1 MKNMFKQYDYN
12 FTEQE
17 YRHIW
22 ENALFIFDTN
32 ILLNLY
38 RYQDSSRDEFI
49 KILES
54 IDDRV
59 WIPHHVALEF
69 KRNRLTTIR
78 SRTNLLIEAKEA
90 INKSQ
95 NTLVSELNKLQIKK
109 VHSPIDVDNI
119 KEKFKSLGDELAKE
133 IDGTISDQQKIN
145 EADPLEEKIDT
156 IFDNRVGSAAY
167 TQEKI
172 DTLYKNAQS
181 KYKLKI
187 SPGYL
192 DEKKD
197 EVCVDN
203 QIVYQKKY
211 ADYLIWQQ
219 ILDHVKEK
227 ELKDIIFVTDDNKA
241 DWWLEI
247 AVSNGNSQ
255 TKHRQPRPELLD
267 DMYNHAE
274 VKNFLMYDAEFF
286 LKYSRDYLKASVS
299 EETLQEAGETRILL
313 NKPINSGSHRNLE
326 AELYLRKIKA
336 NMKLQRYKQSRE
348 FERYESHSSN
358 DEQIIYCVEC
368 ASDSMIP
375 ENDSE
380 TGYRCVYCDNEYSD
394 EIESDCTMCG
404 ITWPSDDLRR
414 VVWTDEGDVEII
426 CPRCRRDPNYVKD
439 D

>member
-1 MKNMFKQYDYN
+1 MKDMFKQYDYN

-38 RYQDSSRDEFI
+38 RYQNSSRDEFI

-54 IDDRV
+54 LDDRI

-95 NTLVSELNKLQIKK
+95 STLATELNKLQIKK
-109 VHSPIDVDNI
+109 VHSPIDVDKI

-133 IDGTISDQQKIN
+133 IDNIISDQQKIN
-145 EADPLEEKIDT
+145 ESDPLEENIDA

-172 DTLYKNAQS
+172 DTLYKNAQA

-203 QIVYQKKY
+203 QIIYQKKY

-241 DWWLEI
+241 DWWLEV
-247 AVSNGNSQ
+247 AVSHGNSQ

-274 VKNFLMYDAEFF
+274 VENFLMYDAEFF

-313 NKPINSGSHRNLE
+313 NQSINNQAQRNLQ

-336 NMKLQRYKQSRE
+336 NIKLQRHNQSRE
-348 FERYESHSSN
+348 FERYENYSSHH
-358 DEQIIYCVEC
+358 EQTIHCVEC
-368 ASDSMIP
+368 GSDTMIP

-394 EIESDCTMCG
+394 EIESDCTLCG

>member
-17 YRHIW
+17 YRYIW

-54 IDDRV
+54 LDDRI

-90 INKSQ
+90 IKKSQ
-95 NTLVSELNKLQIKK
+95 STLVSELNKLQIKK

-119 KEKFKSLGDELAKE
+119 KEKFKSLGNELAKE
-133 IDGTISDQQKIN
+133 IDDTISDQQKIN
-145 EADPLEEKIDT
+145 ESDPLEEKIDT
-156 IFDNRVGSAAY
+156 IFNDRVGSVAY

-172 DTLYKNAQS
+172 DILYKKAQS
-181 KYKLKI
+181 KYKFKI

-227 ELKDIIFVTDDNKA
+227 KLEYIIFVTDDNKA
-241 DWWLEI
+241 DWWLEVT
-247 AVSNGNSQ
+247 VSNGNSQ
-255 TKHRQPRPELLD
+255 IKHRQPRPELLD

-286 LKYSRDYLKASVS
+286 LKYSRDYLQASVS
-299 EETLQEAGETRILL
+299 EETLQEAGETRVLL
-313 NKPINSGSHRNLE
+313 NQFINSQVQRSLQ
-326 AELYLRKIKA
+326 AELYLRKMKA
-336 NMKLQRYKQSRE
+336 DIKLQRYKQSRE
-348 FERYESHSSN
+348 FERYESHSN
-358 DEQIIYCVEC
+358 DEQIVYCVEC

-380 TGYRCVYCDNEYSD
+380 TGYRCVYCDNEYSE
-394 EIESDCTMCG
+394 EIESDCTLCG
-404 ITWPSDDLRR
+404 STWPSDDLRR

>member
-1 MKNMFKQYDYN
+1 MKNMFRQYNYS

-17 YRHIW
+17 YSHIW
-22 ENALFIFDTN
+22 ENSLFIFDTN

-38 RYQDSSRDEFI
+38 RYQDSSRNEFI

-54 IDDRV
+54 LEDRI

-69 KRNRLTTIR
+69 KRNRLITIK

-90 INKSQ
+90 ISQ
-95 NTLVSELNKLQIKK
+95 SQKTLIAELNKLQIKK
-109 VHSPIDVDNI
+109 KHSPIDVDNI
-119 KEKFKSLGDELAKE
+119 KGKFKILSDDLSKE
-133 IDGTISDQQKIN
+133 IDNTISQQQKID
-145 EADPLEEKIDT
+145 EPDPLEEKIDT
-156 IFDNRVGSAAY
+156 IFNSKVGSANY

-172 DTLYKNAQS
+172 DALYKNAQA

-227 ELKDIIFVTDDNKA
+227 ELKHIIFVTDDNKE
-241 DWWLEI
+241 DWWLEV
-247 AVSNGNSQ
+247 AVSNSNSQ
-255 TKHRQPRPELLD
+255 TKHRQPKPELLD

-274 VKNFLMYDAEFF
+274 VENFLMYDAEFF
-286 LKYSRDYLKASVS
+286 LKYSRDYLRASVS
-299 EETLQEAGETRILL
+299 EETLQEAGETRQLL
-313 NKPINSGSHRNLE
+313 NQTMNNQFQRNQ
-326 AELYLRKIKA
+326 KA
-336 NMKLQRYKQSRE
+336 NSYLKMLRANIKLERFKESLE
-348 FERYESHSSN
+348 FENYDSFSSN
-358 DEQIIYCVEC
+358 DKHIMHCSEC
-368 ASDSMIP
+368 DKNSMIP
-375 ENDSE
+375 EDKSD
-380 TGYRCVYCDNEYSD
+380 TGYQCVYCHNEYS
-394 EIESDCTMCG
+394 ELLESDCTICG
-404 ITWPSDDLRR
+404 ITWPYDDLRR
-414 VVWTDEGDVEII
+414 VVWTDEGDIEII
-426 CPRCRRDPNYVKD
+426 CPRCRRDPDYVKD

>member
-1 MKNMFKQYDYN
+1 M
-12 FTEQE
+12 
-17 YRHIW
+17 
-22 ENALFIFDTN
+22 
-32 ILLNLY
+32 
-38 RYQDSSRDEFI
+38 
-49 KILES
+49 
-54 IDDRV
+54 
-59 WIPHHVALEF
+59 
-69 KRNRLTTIR
+69 
-78 SRTNLLIEAKEA
+78 
-90 INKSQ
+90 
-95 NTLVSELNKLQIKK
+95 
-109 VHSPIDVDNI
+109 
-119 KEKFKSLGDELAKE
+119 
-133 IDGTISDQQKIN
+133 
-145 EADPLEEKIDT
+145 
-156 IFDNRVGSAAY
+156 
-167 TQEKI
+167 
-172 DTLYKNAQS
+172 
-181 KYKLKI
+181 
-187 SPGYL
+187 

-227 ELKDIIFVTDDNKA
+227 KLKDIIFVTDDNKA
-241 DWWLEI
+241 DWWLEV
-247 AVSNGNSQ
+247 AVSYGNSQ

-313 NKPINSGSHRNLE
+313 NQSINNQAQRNLQ
-326 AELYLRKIKA
+326 AELYLRKMKA
-336 NMKLQRYKQSRE
+336 NIKLQRHNQSRE
-348 FERYESHSSN
+348 FERYESYSSHN
-358 DEQIIYCVEC
+358 EQTIHCVEC
-368 ASDSMIP
+368 GNDTMIP

-394 EIESDCTMCG
+394 EIESDCTICG